1 MSSLT
6 LAEQIYE
13 ALIYMYALSLLF
25 YFSDCI
31 RRNAGAKR
39 TGTGFLVVVWAL
51 QVFHVILRMLTEGH
65 FPIYTT
71 FDFLFIFSFSI
82 VLMSLVMTRIQR
94 SEFVILLLNVV
105 GFSVTVLNRLWF
117 TAGEISL
124 HNWQTVHGL
133 LIMHIT
139 LANLGFAA
147 LTVGAVFAMLYLFL
161 HRKLKNKKWNDTVR
175 RLPSLEVIGKY
186 MDGATLIGTPLLGVS
201 IMLAVLSIVAETRW
215 SLLLDLKVIATG
227 LAIAIYVGYFVF
239 KRRKQFSTVI
249 MARWTL
255 IGYGFVIISFLS
267 NAYSAFHRW
276 TGE

>member
-1 MSSLT
+1 MT

-31 RRNAGAKR
+31 RRNVGAKR
-39 TGTGFLVVVWAL
+39 TGLGFLIVVWLL
-51 QVFHVILRMLTEGH
+51 QVTHIVMRMWTEGH

-71 FDFLFIFSFSI
+71 FDFLCIFSFSL
-82 VLMSLVMTRIQR
+82 VLMSLAMTRIPR
-94 SEFVILLLNVV
+94 SEFAILLLNIV
-105 GFSVTVLNRLWF
+105 GFAVTVLNRLWF

-147 LTVGAVFAMLYLFL
+147 LTVAAVFALLYIFL
-161 HRKLKNKKWNDTVR
+161 HRKLKSKKWNETMR
-175 RLPSLEVIGKY
+175 RLPSLEVISKT

-201 IMLAVLSIVAETRW
+201 VVLAVLSIVAETRW
-215 SLLLDLKVIATG
+215 MLLLDLKVLATG
-227 LAIAIYVGYFVF
+227 LAIAIYIGYFIS
-239 KRRKQFSTVI
+239 KRRKQFSAIV

-255 IGYGFVIISFLS
+255 IGYGLVIISFLS

>member
-1 MSSLT
+1 MGSLT
-6 LAEQIYE
+6 LAEQVYE

-39 TGTGFLVVVWAL
+39 TGTGFLVVVWGL
-51 QVFHVILRMLTEGH
+51 QVTHVILRMWTEGH

-147 LTVGAVFAMLYLFL
+147 LTVATVFALLYLFL
-161 HRKLKNKKWNDTVR
+161 HRKLKKKSGMIR
-175 RLPSLEVIGKY
+175 C
-186 MDGATLIGTPLLGVS
+186 DGCQA
-201 IMLAVLSIVAETRW
+201 W
-215 SLLLDLKVIATG
+215 K
-227 LAIAIYVGYFVF
+227 
-239 KRRKQFSTVI
+239 
-249 MARWTL
+249 
-255 IGYGFVIISFLS
+255 
-267 NAYSAFHRW
+267 
-276 TGE
+276 

>member
-1 MSSLT
+1 MT

-39 TGTGFLVVVWAL
+39 TGTGFLVIVWAL
-51 QVFHVILRMLTEGH
+51 QVFHVILRMLTERH

-82 VLMSLVMTRIQR
+82 VLVSLVMTRIQR

-105 GFSVTVLNRLWF
+105 GFFVTVLNRLWF

-215 SLLLDLKVIATG
+215 GLLLDLKVIATG

-255 IGYGFVIISFLS
+255 IGYAFVIISFLS

>member
-1 MSSLT
+1 
-6 LAEQIYE
+6 
-13 ALIYMYALSLLF
+13 MYALSLLF

-39 TGTGFLVVVWAL
+39 TGTGFLVIVWAL
-51 QVFHVILRMLTEGH
+51 QVFHVILRMLTERH

-82 VLMSLVMTRIQR
+82 VLVSLVMTRIQR

-105 GFSVTVLNRLWF
+105 GFFVTVLNRLWF

-215 SLLLDLKVIATG
+215 GLLLDLKVIATG

-255 IGYGFVIISFLS
+255 IGYAFVIISFLS

>member
-1 MSSLT
+1 MGSLT
-6 LAEQIYE
+6 LAEQVYE

-39 TGTGFLVVVWAL
+39 TGTGFLVVVLGL
-51 QVFHVILRMLTEGH
+51 QVTHVMMRMWIEGH

-82 VLMSLVMTRIQR
+82 VLMSLIMTRVQR
-94 SEFVILLLNVV
+94 SEFVILLLNIV

-147 LTVGAVFAMLYLFL
+147 LTVASVFALLYLFL
-161 HRKLKNKKWNDTVR
+161 HHRLKNKKWNETVR

-201 IMLAVLSIVAETRW
+201 IVLAVLSIVAERRW
-215 SLLLDLKVIATG
+215 HLLLDLKVIATG
-227 LAIAIYVGYFVF
+227 LAIAIYVGYFVV
-239 KRRKQFSTVI
+239 KRRKQFSMMV
-249 MARWTL
+249 MSRWTL
-255 IGYGFVIISFLS
+255 IGYAFVIISFIS

>member
-1 MSSLT
+1 
-6 LAEQIYE
+6 
-13 ALIYMYALSLLF
+13 MYALSLLF

-39 TGTGFLVVVWAL
+39 TGTGFLVVVGGL
-51 QVFHVILRMLTEGH
+51 QVTHVILRMWTEGH

-147 LTVGAVFAMLYLFL
+147 LTVATVFALLYLFL
-161 HRKLKNKKWNDTVR
+161 HHKLKKKKWNDTMR

-201 IMLAVLSIVAETRW
+201 VMLAVLSIVAERRW
-215 SLLLDLKVIATG
+215 ILLLDLKVIATG

-239 KRRKQFSTVI
+239 KRRKQFSTMI

-255 IGYGFVIISFLS
+255 IGYGLVIVSFLS